1 MISTVDRNGDG
12 RISYSEFR
20 WKNKCENEDRNLLHL
35 KGCLNIARLIL
46 FYCLFY
52 TGTINSG
59 PLIYSP
65 NHAEMMLWIP
75 GGLRQV
81 IIRNFQFE
89 PRQFEEM
96 FNPIKFKKKKIHNIY
111 QGWWWAPSR
120 WSSRRTRW
128 WRWRLLRRPTNA
140 FFKKT
145 AQTRETNSLN
155 IGNLLSESTFTSVFS
170 LLFRFSNFK
179 IYLQLQYDRENLS
192 FANIN
197 PLSNTFIENNKEQSI
212 FVRCIIK
219 PARWER

>member
-1 MISTVDRNGDG
+1 
-12 RISYSEFR
+12 
-20 WKNKCENEDRNLLHL
+20 
-35 KGCLNIARLIL
+35 
-46 FYCLFY
+46 
-52 TGTINSG
+52 
-59 PLIYSP
+59 
-65 NHAEMMLWIP
+65 MLWIP

-89 PRQFEEM
+89 PRQFKEM
-96 FNPIKFKKKKIHNIY
+96 FKSYQIEEKNHNLY

-140 FFKKT
+140 CFKKT
-145 AQTRETNSLN
+145 AQTRANSLDVA
-155 IGNLLSESTFTSVFS
+155 NLLSEFTFTSVFS

-179 IYLQLQYDRENLS
+179 SYLQLQYDRENLS

-212 FVRCIIK
+212 FVRCIICLIRFGENIFLL
-219 PARWER
+219 PRLLLREPCCDAD

>member
-1 MISTVDRNGDG
+1 MFELLTKECLENLVFLYTLGGIGWDWWDDLDSGPQWGWKDQLQWVQVTQKNVKMRTEISFTWQD
-12 RISYSEFR
+12 F
-20 WKNKCENEDRNLLHL
+20 
-35 KGCLNIARLIL
+35 LIL
-46 FYCLFY
+46 RALFFYIAFFY

-96 FNPIKFKKKKIHNIY
+96 FKSYQILQNIHNIY

-140 FFKKT
+140 SFKKT
-145 AQTRETNSLN
+145 AQTRAT
-155 IGNLLSESTFTSVFS
+155 
-170 LLFRFSNFK
+170 
-179 IYLQLQYDRENLS
+179 Q
-192 FANIN
+192 
-197 PLSNTFIENNKEQSI
+197 
-212 FVRCIIK
+212 
-219 PARWER
+219 